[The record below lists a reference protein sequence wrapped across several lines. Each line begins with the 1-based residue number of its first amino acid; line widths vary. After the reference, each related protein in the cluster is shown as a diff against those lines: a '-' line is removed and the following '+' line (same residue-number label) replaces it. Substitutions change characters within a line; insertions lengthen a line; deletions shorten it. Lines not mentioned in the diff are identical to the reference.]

1 MWIATVRSKD
11 GGPALPSLPISPLP
25 SLSKDVAGWPD
36 ELSRYASIPPN
47 LEGQLMPFQREGVQF
62 ALAHGGRALIGDEMG
77 LGKTVQALA
86 VAAAYRDAWPA
97 LIVAPSSLRGW
108 TFVCVGGLLEGKG
121 VGRG

>member
-1 MWIATVRSKD
+1 
-11 GGPALPSLPISPLP
+11 
-25 SLSKDVAGWPD
+25 
-36 ELSRYASIPPN
+36 
-47 LEGQLMPFQREGVQF
+47 MPFQREGVQF

-108 TFVCVGGLLEGKG
+108 NFVCG
-121 VGRG
+121 VEEELAVAKARRSGA